1 MFIISAFP
9 HLDWLFDWFRILNP
23 SRQDRRD
30 PQGDCTTRITETTHL
45 RMLECIAYR
54 DNHQAATFVMVTKSI
69 VI

>member
-1 MFIISAFP
+1 MV
-9 HLDWLFDWFRILNP
+9 FRL
-23 SRQDRRD
+23 
-30 PQGDCTTRITETTHL
+30 RITETTHL